1 MTILYGTIEVATALL
16 LLYILRFVYWII
28 VPTARHSRKSRSP
41 ATPPSTG
48 WNGHE
53 RRRNPRVQ
61 VCVAVGTTETIDVYP
76 LPDKDA
82 EA

>member
-1 MTILYGTIEVATALL
+1 MEKFLLILGIVVIFLPV
-16 LLYILRFVYWII
+16 ILPIVHWII
-28 VPTARHSRKSRSP
+28 ARKSRCSRKGRSP
-41 ATPPSTG
+41 TTPSSTG

-61 VCVAVGTTETIDVYP
+61 VRVPVGTTETVDVYP
-76 LPDKDA
+76 LPENNA